1 MSPSCC
7 APWQIRWP
15 VCVNIIPPQKRFVQ
29 QPSLGT
35 SAVVDHVQMTLVTS
49 RVLTFINSSPCSDS
63 WSGTCQ
69 IQIAICHV
77 RLLWRMSSSR
87 GLRRRTELT
96 VMALSSFPG
105 MTNFLSMIK
114 KNHIV
119 VVIKFN
125 SGTLV
130 KFTWHQQN
138 FFSNKYWWFIFFF
151 LPKVRLIATTRC
163 PPVSATRGHSHP
175 LRPGEPPQR
184 PLSTPAAAWQH
195 DPDLG

>member
-1 MSPSCC
+1 
-7 APWQIRWP
+7 
-15 VCVNIIPPQKRFVQ
+15 
-29 QPSLGT
+29 
-35 SAVVDHVQMTLVTS
+35 MTLVTS

-87 GLRRRTELT
+87 GLRRHTELT

-130 KFTWHQQN
+130 KFTWHEQN
-138 FFSNKYWWFIFFF
+138 FFSNKYWWFLF
-151 LPKVRLIATTRC
+151 LFTKGTSYRYNQMSTSFCYKGPQSSTTTRRAT
-163 PPVSATRGHSHP
+163 SAPAVYSGCSLTTRP
-175 LRPGEPPQR
+175 WPGVKYLFNQS
-184 PLSTPAAAWQH
+184 PLSAILK
-195 DPDLG
+195 DLFFSSALYSLL